1 MSNVLYHKVQPLLVK
16 DYKPQDLVE
25 FELYNAGRS
34 FVPGSVRLTGQ
45 LEVLD
50 NLQTLTSAQDVKFDH
65 RCGIAN
71 FIDNVSTSFGN
82 KGMIETIS
90 NYSRLI
96 AMTSNATESD
106 WDMMNSSKSVELK
119 SPDAQYSQ
127 LYLQQPTTLAGLD
140 GEYSYN
146 PDFSHR
152 LFNCLN
158 RVSSSTEDN
167 TVPFDK
173 IGVVRTTLQISSLY
187 QALFGDDMD
196 ASVDFTLKNLEI
208 CYTSVPD
215 MKETK
220 VLQMKVEASIK
231 TSLDSSNAVITTRVP
246 IVSNGCS
253 VSFQRIAN
261 ENVAIANNVQQEELP
276 DLTETTFLF
285 SNSNA
290 EHITYVIRDRIEILD
305 NYIESMKAMGM
316 TNTCNLN
323 LLKANKSFGVG
334 LPYEYMN
341 LSSKAFNIEM
351 RSGITSGDPYVAYL
365 FFHGIVEL

>member
-1 MSNVLYHKVQPLLVK
+1 MNVIYHKVQPLLLK

-25 FELYNAGRS
+25 FELFNEGRS
-34 FVPGSVRLTGQ
+34 FVPGSIRITGE
-45 LEVLD
+45 LEVLY
-50 NLQTLTSAQDVKFDH
+50 NQQTLTASQDVKFDH

-82 KGMIETIS
+82 KGMIETIN
-90 NYSRLI
+90 NYSRLV
-96 AMTSNATESD
+96 AMTSNATEST

-119 SPDAQYSQ
+119 SPDDQYSQ
-127 LYLQQPTTLAGLD
+127 LYLMQPTTLAGTD
-140 GEYSYN
+140 QGFDYN

-158 RVSSSTEDN
+158 RVLSNTEDN
-167 TVPFDK
+167 TVPFDST
-173 IGVVRTTLQISSLY
+173 GVVRINIQLSSVF
-187 QALFGDDMD
+187 QALFGDDLD
-196 ASVDFTLKNLEI
+196 SQFDFSLKNLEI

-215 MKETK
+215 MKEKKTI
-220 VLQMKVEASIK
+220 QMKVEASVK
-231 TSLDSSNAVITTRVP
+231 TSLNSGNAVITTRVP
-246 IVSNGCS
+246 IVANGCS
-253 VSFQRIAN
+253 VSFQQVEN
-261 ENVAIANNVQQEELP
+261 ENAAIPNNVRQEELP

-285 SNSNA
+285 SNSNS
-290 EHITYVIRDRIEILD
+290 EHITYVIRDRIEVLD
-305 NYIESMKAMGM
+305 NYIESMKVMGL

-334 LPYEYMN
+334 LPFEYMN

-351 RSGITSGDPYVAYL
+351 RSGITSGSPYVAYL